1 MEERPAF
8 PVRLEGRLDP
18 QLSRWLWLV
27 KWLLAIPHFIVL
39 FFLWIAFVVLT
50 IVAFFAILFTGRYPR
65 GIFDF
70 NVGVLRWTWRVS
82 YYSYGALGT
91 DRYPPFTLDEQPDY
105 PATLAVAYPERLSRG
120 LVLVKWWLL
129 AIPQYILVGIFVGG
143 AGSAAGEAQ
152 DQGGWHWWYGG
163 GLIGLLV
170 LFAGVALLFT
180 ARYPRGIF
188 DFVLGLD
195 RWVARVAA
203 YAFLMTDSY
212 PPFRLDQG
220 EDDPAGAA
228 AMAPEARRRRREAA
242 PDQPPPAAETT
253 AAAACAAPR
262 GGAGRV
268 ALIVV
273 GVIAAL
279 LSLPLLAGGTALVVV
294 DQVQRDDDGFLMSP
308 SEDFSTATYAI
319 VSDSADVDFGGS
331 ERAARAILGD
341 VRIRSESD
349 RDVFVGIARDTDVER
364 VPERRRAL
372 RRHRHRG
379 GPGVRAPPGRCA
391 DLSSRRPGLLGGI
404 HERVRRADARMGAGG
419 RQLERSR
426 HELRRIPRSRIR
438 AEHRSRARCGAL
450 GRHRGARG
458 GRPARRACGD
468 RHYGRRSST
477 ASDPE
482 RPRLTARALFVSGG
496 DP

>member
-1 MEERPAF
+1 MDERHAF
-8 PVRLEGRLDP
+8 PVRLEGSLDP

-27 KWLLAIPHFIVL
+27 KWLLAIPHFVVL

-50 IVAFFAILFTGRYPR
+50 IVAFFAILVTGRYPR

-152 DQGGWHWWYGG
+152 DRGGWHGWYGG
-163 GLIGLLV
+163 GLIGILV
-170 LFAGVALLFT
+170 LFAGIALLFT
-180 ARYPRGIF
+180 TRYPRGLF

-195 RWVARVAA
+195 RWVVRVAA
-203 YAFLMTDSY
+203 YVLLMTDSY

-228 AMAPEARRRRREAA
+228 ALVPEGSPAGAA
-242 PDQPPPAAETT
+242 LDQPPVAQTTT
-253 AAAACAAPR
+253 APPPAPR

-294 DQVQRDDDGFLMSP
+294 DQTQRDEDGFLMSP

-349 RDVFVGIARDTDVER
+349 RDVFVGIARDTDVDEYLNDVER
-364 VPERRRAL
+364 SVVTDIGEDPEYVHRRGDAPTSPPGDQDFWAASTSGTGEHTLEWVPEDGSWSAVVMNPDGSRGVASELSIGAELDAALWVGIVLLVAGALLAALAAIAITVGARRR
-372 RRHRHRG
+372 
-379 GPGVRAPPGRCA
+379 
-391 DLSSRRPGLLGGI
+391 RPTLG
-404 HERVRRADARMGAGG
+404 
-419 RQLERSR
+419 
-426 HELRRIPRSRIR
+426 
-438 AEHRSRARCGAL
+438 
-450 GRHRGARG
+450 
-458 GRPARRACGD
+458 
-468 RHYGRRSST
+468 
-477 ASDPE
+477 
-482 RPRLTARALFVSGG
+482 
-496 DP
+496 

>member
-1 MEERPAF
+1 MEDRPAF

-39 FFLWIAFVVLT
+39 FFLWIAFAVLT

-152 DQGGWHWWYGG
+152 DHGGHWWYAG
-163 GLIGLLV
+163 GLIGVLV
-170 LFAGVALLFT
+170 LFAGNRAPVHGAVSPRALRL
-180 ARYPRGIF
+180 RPRPRP
-188 DFVLGLD
+188 LGRAGRGVRLPD
-195 RWVARVAA
+195 DGLLSTVPTRPGRGRPGRRQRRWRRNRSPAA
-203 YAFLMTDSY
+203 AA
-212 PPFRLDQG
+212 LDQPS
-220 EDDPAGAA
+220 PAV
-228 AMAPEARRRRREAA
+228 
-242 PDQPPPAAETT
+242 ETT
-253 AAAACAAPR
+253 AAEPAPRPR

-273 GVIAAL
+273 GIIAAL
-279 LSLPLLAGGTALVVV
+279 LALPMLAGGTALIVV

-349 RDVFVGIARDTDVER
+349 RDVFVGIARDTDVAGYLNGVER
-364 VPERRRAL
+364 SVVTDIGEDPEY
-372 RRHRHRG
+372 RHR
-379 GPGVRAPPGRCA
+379 PGDAPTSPPGDA
-391 DLSSRRPGLLGGI
+391 GLLGCV

-419 RQLERSR
+419 RQLERCR
-426 HELRRIPRSRIR
+426 HELRRIPRSGIR
-438 AEHRSRARCGAL
+438 AEHRSRARRGAL
-450 GRHRGARG
+450 GGHRGARG
-458 GRPARRACGD
+458 RRSARRSRGD
-468 RHYGRRSST
+468 RHHGRRSSR
-477 ASDPE
+477 ACDAN
-482 RPRLTARALFVSGG
+482 RPRLTNAGFAR
-496 DP
+496 D

>member
-1 MEERPAF
+1 MADRPGF

-18 QLSRWLWLV
+18 HLSRWLWLV

-91 DRYPPFTLDEQPDY
+91 DRYPPFSLDEQPDY

-152 DQGGWHWWYGG
+152 DQGGWDWWYGG
-163 GLIGLLV
+163 GLIGVLV
-170 LFAGVALLFT
+170 LFAAVALLFA
-180 ARYPRGIF
+180 ARYPRGLF

-203 YAFLMTDSY
+203 YAFLMTDVY

-220 EDDPAGAA
+220 GDDAAGAA
-228 AMAPEARRRRREAA
+228 LE
-242 PDQPPPAAETT
+242 QPPLPAETSS
-253 AAAACAAPR
+253 AEPAPR
-262 GGAGRV
+262 PRSGAGRV
-268 ALIVV
+268 ALIVA
-273 GVIAAL
+273 GVFAAL
-279 LSLPLLAGGTALVVV
+279 LSLAFLAGGTALVVV
-294 DQVQRDDDGFLMSP
+294 DQVQRDEDGFLMSP

-319 VSDSADVDFGGS
+319 VSDSADVDLSGS
-331 ERAARAILGD
+331 ESAARAILGD

-349 RDVFVGIARDTDVER
+349 RDVFVGIARDTDVDEYLGGVER
-364 VPERRRAL
+364 SVVTDIGEDPEYSHRRGDA
-372 RRHRHRG
+372 
-379 GPGVRAPPGRCA
+379 PSSPPGDQDFWAASTSGSGEQTLEWEPEDGSWSAVVMNA
-391 DLSSRRPGLLGGI
+391 DGSRGVASELSIGAELDAALWVGIVLL
-404 HERVRRADARMGAGG
+404 VV
-419 RQLERSR
+419 
-426 HELRRIPRSRIR
+426 
-438 AEHRSRARCGAL
+438 GAL
-450 GRHRGARG
+450 LAALAAIAITAGARR
-458 GRPARRACGD
+458 GRAAPSAAG
-468 RHYGRRSST
+468 
-477 ASDPE
+477 
-482 RPRLTARALFVSGG
+482 
-496 DP
+496 